1 MLKSFVHSC
10 SCAHNALESM
20 ALLAATIW
28 LICLLSP
35 MARAEESAAPA
46 PGLGE
51 GNKAEVMW
59 EFDPYYTDVA
69 LYAPLTS
76 TPIPTITSDSESEI
90 YSKLIE
96 GSAIPR
102 YMLLEASIY
111 PMPILGTYLKSHT
124 PGFYNQ
130 GEIGHSGINIIESAT
145 AGFQEPWAVSAFFG
159 NIAKLVRPGETRSG
173 TNMGY
178 TGYLVSAGSKH
189 IKDNVLI
196 ADNWYE
202 LEWKIKGKRDYPNEK
217 LQWSFRVGGKFHDNP
232 DISNVYYVSLHRNNL
247 DASSPFLH
255 WVKNTEFDL
264 KLHFSQH
271 DGELVR
277 AELIAGKKY
286 PLAEKDY
293 TPTLSLGFVWT
304 SPNEYSGALLDR
316 SKNMVTLV
324 IRPSI
329 EF

>member
-1 MLKSFVHSC
+1 MYSNSRTHKTIENISLQAAS
-10 SCAHNALESM
+10 
-20 ALLAATIW
+20 LL
-28 LICLLSP
+28 LISILSP
-35 MARAEESAAPA
+35 TALAEESAASA
-46 PGLGE
+46 PSPEE
-51 GNKAEVMW
+51 GSTAEVMW

-69 LYAPLTS
+69 LNTPLTS
-76 TPIPTITSDSESEI
+76 TPIPTITSDSEVEI
-90 YSKLIE
+90 YNQLIQ

-111 PMPILGTYLKSHT
+111 PMPVLGTYLKSHT

-145 AGFQEPWAVSAFFG
+145 AGFQEPWAISAFFG
-159 NIAKLVRPGETRSG
+159 NIAKLVRPGETRTG

-202 LEWKIKGKRDYPNEK
+202 LEWKIKGKRDYPNDK

-232 DISNVYYVSLHRNNL
+232 GITNVYYVSLHRNNL
-247 DASSPFLH
+247 DANSPFLS
-255 WVKNTEFDL
+255 WARNTEFDF

-271 DGELVR
+271 DSELVR
-277 AELIAGKKY
+277 TELIAGKKY
-286 PLAEKDY
+286 PLAGKDY
-293 TPTLSLGFVWT
+293 TPTLSLGLVWT
-304 SPNEYSGALLDR
+304 SPKEYSGALLDHN
-316 SKNMVTLV
+316 KNTVTLV
-324 IRPSI
+324 FRPSI